1 MDTQLANLNDH
12 AVGTHQDRDASSFF
26 DLTREDHEALA
37 LSRQNHMAPAMH
49 AVSAAAIKVF
59 LQHIRRYDPG
69 LADAFMGYVLQSIQ
83 GDARAGFPDLASD
96 FRFGN
101 YRALG
106 DRHTTAP
113 APPRTLAAPT
123 TWSAH
128 DEPWEFT
135 WDDHNNAK
143 HKMNRNSNLS
153 KLDGIRQ
160 RLEWYRGAIL
170 EHPMFGNSADTTY
183 QDTLAEWLSTVADGG
198 AVSNTATYMDCLEA
212 QSNFIQVFGDG
223 RTLLYKNPRV
233 KTTFDNMLQAVEAHF
248 GDVSS
253 SQRAAF
259 ILKQH
264 AHEKWDKV
272 LECILSAKT
281 PDEIYSHHIQKQLA
295 SLWDTS

>member
-1 MDTQLANLNDH
+1 
-12 AVGTHQDRDASSFF
+12 
-26 DLTREDHEALA
+26 
-37 LSRQNHMAPAMH
+37 
-49 AVSAAAIKVF
+49 
-59 LQHIRRYDPG
+59 
-69 LADAFMGYVLQSIQ
+69 MGYVLQSIQ

-96 FRFGN
+96 LRFGN

-106 DRHTTAP
+106 FGDDNDRHTTAP

-123 TWSAH
+123 TWSAD

-135 WDDHNNAK
+135 WDSHNNAK
-143 HKMNRNSNLS
+143 HKMNRNLS

-160 RLEWYRGAIL
+160 RLEWLRGAIL

-183 QDTLAEWLSTVADGG
+183 QAYLAEWLSTVADGG

-212 QSNFIQVFGDG
+212 KANFIQRFGDG
-223 RTLLYKNPRV
+223 RTLLYTNPRV
-233 KTTFDNMLQAVEAHF
+233 KTTFNTMLQAVEAHF
-248 GDVSS
+248 KDGVS

-259 ILKQH
+259 ILKQY

-272 LECILSAKT
+272 LECILSATT
-281 PDEIYSHHIQKQLA
+281 PDDIYSRHIQKRLA